1 MKQKYR
7 YELRQVEAWADPE
20 CGWTWNCSW
29 HMMNL
34 STSAD
39 DLRGVL
45 RRALKKQ
52 GITVLRPKYDWDGS
66 VMTVCDREN
75 DEPLFALIPLDY

>member
-1 MKQKYR
+1 MTGKTSKRITKKGGRNMKQKYR

-29 HMMNL
+29 HMTNL

-52 GITVLRPKYDWDGS
+52 GITVLRPK
-66 VMTVCDREN
+66 
-75 DEPLFALIPLDY
+75 